1 MISSY
6 YSMGLVAVIWLVL
19 LWAGTRRSGGACRR
33 SVKLIF
39 GFTAV
44 LLLFL
49 PVGGLRLWSWTF
61 GFCPNP
67 SFPLIGVVCAGLW
80 QRLFGLEVFKP
91 ADWNA
96 TWLFGA
102 VAGSVLY
109 LHPMLVGSL
118 DLYYWGWEP
127 AVSAGGLAALAITFL
142 AFGNRFGVLLLG
154 ALLGYSLRALE
165 SENAWDYSLD
175 PLYWIV
181 SVAVVVGQTVAR
193 LRAWRRAARSR
204 SAIGAPA

>member
-1 MISSY
+1 MISAY
-6 YSMGLVAVIWLVL
+6 YSMVLAAAIWLGL
-19 LWAGTRRSGGACRR
+19 LWVGSRRSGGACRR
-33 SVKLIF
+33 SVKFIF
-39 GFTAV
+39 GLTAV

-102 VAGSVLY
+102 AAGSVLY

-142 AFGNRFGVLLLG
+142 AWGNRFGVLLLG
-154 ALLGYSLRALE
+154 ALLGYSRRALA
-165 SENAWDYSLD
+165 SGNAWAYSLD

-181 SVAVVVGQTVAR
+181 SVAVVGGQTVAR
-193 LRAWRRAARSR
+193 VRAWRRAARSR
-204 SAIGAPA
+204 LAVGAAA